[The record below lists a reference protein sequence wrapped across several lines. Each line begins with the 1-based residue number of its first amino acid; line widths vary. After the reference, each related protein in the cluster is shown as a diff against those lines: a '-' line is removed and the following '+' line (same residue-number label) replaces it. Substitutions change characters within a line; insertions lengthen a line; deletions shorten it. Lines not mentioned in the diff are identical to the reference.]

1 MEIYKLEFELNKNEE
16 YRNLFSP
23 KFFKK
28 MKNIS
33 LMVIN
38 NNLYPLKEVIPTDN
52 ERGDKLIIKV
62 IFFQR
67 IKDKSYIFKE
77 CPLLMSISRIDKYNR
92 KFNSNKGI
100 HKIKKVEKNIVDYLR
115 NNLKDILTNRILD
128 LHISPQN
135 IVYSFLSDKSERYIM
150 IYKIPEDKNNIRILG
165 RNFVNIN
172 FYNSLI
178 IINNQIYY
186 LKEEIEIKN
195 IK

>member
-1 MEIYKLEFELNKNEE
+1 M
-16 YRNLFSP
+16 
-23 KFFKK
+23 
-28 MKNIS
+28 
-33 LMVIN
+33 
-38 NNLYPLKEVIPTDN
+38 
-52 ERGDKLIIKV
+52 
-62 IFFQR
+62 
-67 IKDKSYIFKE
+67 
-77 CPLLMSISRIDKYNR
+77 
-92 KFNSNKGI
+92 
-100 HKIKKVEKNIVDYLR
+100 
-115 NNLKDILTNRILD
+115 
-128 LHISPQN
+128 HISPQN